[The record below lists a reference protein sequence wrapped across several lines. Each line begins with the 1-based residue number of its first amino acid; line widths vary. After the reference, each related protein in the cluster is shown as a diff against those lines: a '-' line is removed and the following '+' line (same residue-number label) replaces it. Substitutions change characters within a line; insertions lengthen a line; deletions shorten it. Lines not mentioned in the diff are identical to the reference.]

1 MFSTETFRKK
11 LMQDHG
17 PAPVNR
23 FKVQFLNIPVKVPSN
38 LEFRVEQ
45 AELPGKNILTVEDKQ
60 LYGPVRKIAYGQSF
74 VDTTM
79 TFVCSSKGWEEK
91 DFFNAW
97 QDSMIDPNLHDANY
111 YDDYTG
117 EIHLNTYDESNLINQ
132 GIIFEEAFPLMAGAI
147 NLGMDQNTTYARLTV
162 TFAYRRWKLLTTKYP
177 GGLIASGA
185 GMNDDL
191 TMLMQGPELTN

>member
-1 MFSTETFRKK
+1 MFDTNKFRSK
-11 LMQDHG
+11 LMNDHG

-23 FKVQFLNIPVKVPSN
+23 FSVQFTNTPVKVPSN

-74 VDTTM
+74 IDTTM

-97 QDSMIDPNLHDANY
+97 QDSMIDPKLHDANY
-111 YDDYTG
+111 YNDYTA
-117 EIHLNTYDESNLINQ
+117 EIHLTTYTENNLKNQ
-132 GIIFEEAFPLMAGAI
+132 GIVFEEAFPLMAGAI

-162 TFAYRRWKLLTTKYP
+162 TFAYRRWKLTTSKFNIGSTY
-177 GGLIASGA
+177 GA
-185 GMNDDL
+185 LDDQ
-191 TMLMQGPELTN
+191 MVQLMMGPELTN

>member
-1 MFSTETFRKK
+1 
-11 LMQDHG
+11 
-17 PAPVNR
+17 
-23 FKVQFLNIPVKVPSN
+23 
-38 LEFRVEQ
+38 
-45 AELPGKNILTVEDKQ
+45 
-60 LYGPVRKIAYGQSF
+60 
-74 VDTTM
+74 M

-162 TFAYRRWKLLTTKYP
+162 TFAYRRWKSTTSKYTQNLNSQSLDFGPDTTKGSF
-177 GGLIASGA
+177 GGTEILS
-185 GMNDDL
+185 
-191 TMLMQGPELTN
+191 